1 MISRVVEAL
10 WSQKMYPRAS
20 EYFSKLR
27 EPTEWFILRSL
38 LRKPHSGSEIFSSS
52 DAFIAVIFSWITVY
66 PCLLSLYVYFTLQS
80 IQSVEQNTISCLCFK
95 IISPFVNKKVILVT
109 CGSCYESGSAVGNF
123 GECPK
128 ILLLIL
134 LVQRLVFIA
143 VYVLL
148 TTRVALW
155 RVLDLKF
162 AILVPLKISVSR
174 GSWLTGLN

>member
-1 MISRVVEAL
+1 M
-10 WSQKMYPRAS
+10 
-20 EYFSKLR
+20 
-27 EPTEWFILRSL
+27 
-38 LRKPHSGSEIFSSS
+38 
-52 DAFIAVIFSWITVY
+52 
-66 PCLLSLYVYFTLQS
+66 YFTLKS
-80 IQSVEQNTISCLCFK
+80 IQSVEQNTISCVCFK

-143 VYVLL
+143 VYFLL

-155 RVLDLKF
+155 RFLDLKF
-162 AILVPLKISVSR
+162 AILVPLKNSVSR
-174 GSWLTGLN
+174 GS